1 MTKSFFC
8 LVMIVSGV
16 ILTSCSDKY
25 LVHTSQ
31 YDFKSESGSPDYNDI
46 NYWAAHPW
54 KKDPSDS
61 LPGAL
66 LKENRDSLADV
77 FFLHPTTY
85 TKRAEDGK
93 MNAAIDDNYIN
104 AKTDYSTILY
114 QASVFNQHAR
124 VFAPRYRQANISTF
138 FNKNKEEA
146 DSVFDIAYTDIKNA
160 FEHYLANWNNNRP
173 IIIASHSQGS
183 RLALRLLKEYF
194 EEKPLQHQLVAAYT
208 VGWSVPKD
216 FFTSLK
222 MCEDPLQTGCI
233 CSWRTVRQNYI
244 PLYLKNENG
253 NSFVTNPL
261 TWKTNDDYVSRKEN
275 KGSVLLNFS
284 KVYKHSAGAGI
295 QNGLLWIKK
304 PKFPWS
310 FLYARRNY
318 HIADIN
324 LYYMNIRE
332 NVEQR
337 VNAFNKK

>member
-1 MTKSFFC
+1 MTKSLSC
-8 LVMIVSGV
+8 ILLIASGI
-16 ILTSCSDKY
+16 ILASCSDKY

-31 YDFKSESGSPDYNDI
+31 YNFKSEIGLPDYGNI

-61 LPGAL
+61 LPVDL
-66 LKENRDSLADV
+66 QNEMPDSLVDV

-85 TKRAEDGK
+85 TKHPKEGK
-93 MNAAIDDNYIN
+93 MNAPIDDDYIN

-138 FNKNKEEA
+138 FNENKEGA
-146 DSVFDIAYTDIKNA
+146 DSVFAIAYTDIKTA
-160 FEHYLANWNNNRP
+160 FEYYLANWNNNRP

-183 RLALRLLKEYF
+183 KLALRLLKEYF
-194 EEKPLQHQLVAAYT
+194 EEKPLQRQLVAAYT
-208 VGWSVPKD
+208 VGWAVPKD

-222 MCEDPLQTGCI
+222 MCEDSLQTGCI
-233 CSWRTVRQNYI
+233 CSWRTVRKNHI
-244 PLYLKNENG
+244 PFYLKNENG

-261 TWKTNDDYVSRKEN
+261 TWKTNTSYISRKQN

-284 KVYKHSAGAGI
+284 KVYKHTAGAGI
-295 QNGLLWIKK
+295 HNGMLWIKK

-332 NVEQR
+332 NVAQR
-337 VNAFNKK
+337 INAFNKQ